1 MRAVIRAAALVLFL
15 ATVGLWAGLGGTLG
29 WTKNQVPEK
38 RTDPVTG
45 IEFVEY
51 RKAFVPGV
59 EFLALGVGGAVVIFA
74 ATLFVRITP
83 KNPTS

>member
-1 MRAVIRAAALVLFL
+1 MRGAVRAFALLLLL
-15 ATVGLWAGLGGTLG
+15 ATAGAWAGLGGNLG

-38 RTDPVTG
+38 RTDPITG

-51 RKAFVPGV
+51 RRAFVPGV
-59 EFLALGVGGAVVIFA
+59 EFLALGVGGAALIFA

-83 KNPTS
+83 KN

>member
-1 MRAVIRAAALVLFL
+1 MKNAVRALALVLFL
-15 ATVGLWAGLGGTLG
+15 GTVALWAGLGGTLG

-59 EFLALGVGGAVVIFA
+59 EFLLLGLGGSLAIFA
-74 ATLFVRITP
+74 ATLFIRITP
-83 KNPTS
+83 KN